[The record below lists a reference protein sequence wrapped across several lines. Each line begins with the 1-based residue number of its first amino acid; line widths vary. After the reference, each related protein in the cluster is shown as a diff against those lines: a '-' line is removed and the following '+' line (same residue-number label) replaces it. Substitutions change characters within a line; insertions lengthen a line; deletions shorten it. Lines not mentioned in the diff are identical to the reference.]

1 MYNFA
6 FRILNDSYLAED
18 AVHNAFL
25 KLLKNLD
32 KIKELKSKETRTYL
46 LIIVRNT
53 SYNYNIWKKNCKET
67 FTDID
72 VYNNDLKNFSDSQRK
87 ILAVIWYDSY

>member
-1 MYNFA
+1 MIGMYLSTLDTAEKKDKFEALYYEYRDIMYNFA

-32 KIKELKSKETRTYL
+32 KIKELKSKETKTYL

-53 SYNYNIWKKNCKET
+53 SYNIWKKNCK
-67 FTDID
+67 
-72 VYNNDLKNFSDSQRK
+72 
-87 ILAVIWYDSY
+87 